1 MAESDKNNIEKAFD
15 VYERLE
21 QEIEDN
27 QGSTEDVEEEVADEV
42 DQTENAEEKVGEEIR
57 DSEENQSKEELE
69 DAEKKEQKILEALE
83 NQEKLIEKA
92 IERIETEVRDEIEVQ
107 SVTSELVEFM
117 QGQFR
122 SSLEELKS
130 DLAELRRFSE
140 EGGDLDFAVQHTL
153 YWIGELEETA
163 VRLDKTIKYYERFIA
178 ELEETE
184 REQFQLEELESELRT
199 ELDLGFNEIREFIQD
214 TDQIKDQ
221 SGKEV
226 AIKEENNLEGLISE
240 WKDEEKE
247 MEKIDQKLQE
257 EIQRMETEVEELEEL
272 LNELETGIE
281 LINSI
286 ESFMQS
292 NSDAIAFRFDESDYT
307 YEQFMTKLDN
317 TREELVELYGEEV
330 DEVREIER
338 EEQSAEQGYERVIGA
353 LPGGGGDSSRSLGV
367 SVVVLSVA
375 VIAVLLFFI

>member
-1 MAESDKNNIEKAFD
+1 MAESDKDSIEKAFD
-15 VYERLE
+15 AYERLE

-27 QGSTEDVEEEVADEV
+27 QGSAEDVEEEVADEL
-42 DQTENAEEKVGEEIR
+42 DQTENAEEKVGEEIK
-57 DSEENQSKEELE
+57 DSEKNRSKEELE

-83 NQEKLIEKA
+83 NQERLIEKA
-92 IERIETEVRDEIEVQ
+92 IDRIEMEVKDEIDIL
-107 SVTSELVEFM
+107 SVTSESVKFM
-117 QGQFR
+117 RGQFR
-122 SSLEELKS
+122 NSLEELKS

-153 YWIGELEETA
+153 HWIGELEETA
-163 VRLDKTIKYYERFIA
+163 VELDKTINYYERFIA

-184 REQFQLEELESELRT
+184 KEQFQLEELESDLRM

-221 SGKEV
+221 TGKEV

-257 EIQRMETEVEELEEL
+257 EIQNMEEEIEELEEL

-281 LINSI
+281 IINGI
-286 ESFMQS
+286 EKVIQS
-292 NSDAIAFRFDESDYT
+292 NRDAISFRFDEGNFT
-307 YEQFMTKLDN
+307 YEQFMNKLDN
-317 TREELVELYGEEV
+317 TRQELVDLYGEEV
-330 DEVREIER
+330 DEVREIES

-353 LPGGGGDSSRSLGV
+353 LPDGGGDSSRSLGV

-375 VIAVLLFFI
+375 AIAVLLLFI